1 MNACAPCTRV
11 YGKAKEEENLDS
23 LRLLT
28 KYVLQELPGGASLA
42 RAYGVIA
49 VCGLVARTD
58 AQHRLR
64 ETAYNAASVFLST
77 TLWPDAVCGSR
88 RSGKALAAT

>member
-1 MNACAPCTRV
+1 MSVCAPCTRV
-11 YGKAKEEENLDS
+11 YGKAKEGENLGS

-42 RAYGVIA
+42 RAYGAIA

-64 ETAYNAASVFLST
+64 GNSAQRSFCFFSLLRFGPMPY
-77 TLWPDAVCGSR
+77 AVLVGQVR
-88 RSGKALAAT
+88 R